1 MFVCLQ
7 IIQIIREF
15 IQDGSSS
22 KLQRLIWDWDV
33 LKKQAEKL
41 KSRLLIEIKKNYE
54 VEESFP

>member
-1 MFVCLQ
+1 MFVCFQ
-7 IIQIIREF
+7 IIQIIGEF